1 MPMIEFTYPRGALSA
16 DAREHVTEELATRLL
31 AAERAP
37 DTEFFRSITW
47 VYVNEIDPE
56 TLAVGG
62 RPGGDPRFRV
72 QVTVP
77 EGALSDRRKG
87 ELVGAVNSA
96 VLDAAGLDE
105 GDGLRVWT
113 LIREVPDGNW
123 GAAGEQVRYQQL
135 VELAQAARGEAG
147 SEPEPAGAT
156 SAT

>member
-1 MPMIEFTYPRGALSA
+1 MPMIELTYPKGALSA
-16 DAREHVTEELATRLL
+16 EAREKVLEDLATRLL

-47 VYVNEIDPE
+47 VYANEIDPE
-56 TLAVGG
+56 ALAVGG
-62 RPGGDPRFRV
+62 RPGGEPRFRV

-87 ELVGAVNSA
+87 ELVAAVDSA
-96 VLDAAGLDE
+96 VSEAAGLGE

-113 LIREVPDGNW
+113 LIRDVPEGNW

-135 VELAQAARGEAG
+135 VELAQAAREETG

>member
-1 MPMIEFTYPRGALSA
+1 MPMIELTYPKGALSTE
-16 DAREHVTEELATRLL
+16 AREKVLEDLATRLL

-47 VYVNEIDPE
+47 VYANEIDPE
-56 TLAVGG
+56 ALAVGG
-62 RPGGDPRFRV
+62 RPGGEPRFRV

-87 ELVGAVNSA
+87 ELVAAVDSA
-96 VLDAAGLDE
+96 VSEAAGLGE

-113 LIREVPDGNW
+113 LIRDVPEGNW

-135 VELAQAARGEAG
+135 VEAAAAERE
-147 SEPEPAGAT
+147 GAA
-156 SAT
+156 ATA